1 MTCCAG
7 GFPWR
12 RQGAKEERSR
22 HGRAKG
28 VGVSGAIY
36 GQHGHA
42 HGSWM
47 QVLGGSLRVLVNI
60 MWVHVCM
67 GRVVNMQGLDEHIRC
82 RKNKQRSAR
91 VSFVEV
97 IWDGWDGCSR

>member
-47 QVLGGSLRVLVNI
+47 QVLGGSLRVLVYI

-82 RKNKQRSAR
+82 RKTNKGLQGYLS
-91 VSFVEV
+91 
-97 IWDGWDGCSR
+97 WK